1 MLASPTPQRRGWLLA
16 AAAAAQRAAER
27 RPAADRAA
35 AGELAPRPAAVEPE
49 DRAQPPAAAA
59 EQPQADRALAQA
71 SERRFKPSWA
81 ATRPTR
87 SEARSG
93 TPSSTLAA
101 AARRP
106 AFQAWACRWAS
117 AVRAQRRPAKSQ
129 SRRLEPPDPA

>member
-27 RPAADRAA
+27 RPAADR
-35 AGELAPRPAAVEPE
+35 
-49 DRAQPPAAAA
+49 AAAA